1 MAGVWIIA
9 VIALTLSAVAL
20 GVALGGLRR
29 SPSPPD
35 RPLLPPEFFVS
46 QQGQADAMRL
56 MAERTAEGLRAA
68 NGTYVFALRD
78 RFDEA
83 LPAAQLGVADTSWTA
98 LGEAP
103 GAVEE
108 LVLHPGDAVRF
119 SARLVCNQ
127 AVGRRRVQLRWLSAD
142 GVNPVDASILTASGR
157 IISADGGELSTDTTA
172 FIELPVDVVISDDD
186 VASAC
191 PLDRSATAE
200 LVLTDNRPEGAVV
213 THTIVVRV
221 RGYLQP
227 DDDGVA
233 IETPAVEVAISD
245 EHRAWFLDKASDL
258 ALALPGQ
265 RAS

>member
-1 MAGVWIIA
+1 MAGVWIVA
-9 VIALTLSAVAL
+9 VVALTLSAVAL
-20 GVALGGLRR
+20 GVAIGGARR
-29 SPSPPD
+29 SSPASD
-35 RPLLPPEFFVS
+35 RPFLPPEFFVS

-98 LGEAP
+98 LGDAP
-103 GAVEE
+103 GVVED
-108 LVLHPGDAVRF
+108 LVLHSGDVVRF
-119 SARLVCNQ
+119 SVRLVCNQ
-127 AVGRRRVQLRWLSAD
+127 AVGRRVVQLRWLSAD
-142 GVNPVDASILTASGR
+142 GVNPVEASILTASGR
-157 IISADGGELSTDTTA
+157 VISADRGELSSDTTA
-172 FIELPVDVVISDDD
+172 FVELPVDVVITDDD
-186 VASAC
+186 IVSAG

-200 LVLTDNRPEGAVV
+200 LVLTDHRPEGAVV
-213 THTIVVRV
+213 RHEIVVRL

-233 IETPAVEVAISD
+233 IETPAIEVAISD
-245 EHRAWFLDKASDL
+245 EQRAWFLDKASDL

>member
-1 MAGVWIIA
+1 MAGVWIVAI
-9 VIALTLSAVAL
+9 VALTLSAGAL
-20 GVALGGLRR
+20 GVALGGSRR
-29 SPSPPD
+29 SSPPSD
-35 RPLLPPEFFVS
+35 RPLLPPEFFAS
-46 QQGQADAMRL
+46 QQEQADAMRL

-98 LGEAP
+98 LGDAP
-103 GAVEE
+103 GALEE
-108 LVLHPGDAVRF
+108 LVLHPGDVVRF
-119 SARLVCNQ
+119 NARLVCNQ
-127 AVGRRRVQLRWLSAD
+127 AVGRRLVQLRWLASD
-142 GVNPVDASILTASGR
+142 GVSPADATILTASGR
-157 IISADGGELSTDTTA
+157 VISADRGELSTDTTA
-172 FIELPVDVVISDDD
+172 FVELPVDLVISDAD
-186 VASAC
+186 VAAAG

-213 THTIVVRV
+213 SHTIVVRV

-245 EHRAWFLDKASDL
+245 ERRAWFLDKASDL

-265 RAS
+265 RAT

>member
-1 MAGVWIIA
+1 
-9 VIALTLSAVAL
+9 
-20 GVALGGLRR
+20 
-29 SPSPPD
+29 
-35 RPLLPPEFFVS
+35 
-46 QQGQADAMRL
+46 MRL

-98 LGEAP
+98 LGDAP

-108 LVLHPGDAVRF
+108 LVLHPGDVVRF
-119 SARLVCNQ
+119 NARLVCNQ
-127 AVGRRRVQLRWLSAD
+127 AVGRRLVQLRWLASD
-142 GVNPVDASILTASGR
+142 GVSPADATILTASGR
-157 IISADGGELSTDTTA
+157 VISADRGELSTDTTA
-172 FIELPVDVVISDDD
+172 FVELPVDLVISDAD
-186 VASAC
+186 VASAG

-213 THTIVVRV
+213 SHTIVVRV

-245 EHRAWFLDKASDL
+245 ERREWFLDKASDL

>member
-1 MAGVWIIA
+1 MAGIWIVA
-9 VIALTLSAVAL
+9 LAALTVSAVAL
-20 GVALGGLRR
+20 GVALGSPRR
-29 SPSPPD
+29 SSSPPD

-83 LPAAQLGVADTSWTA
+83 LPAAQLGVADTSWAA
-98 LGEAP
+98 LGDAP

-108 LVLHPGDAVRF
+108 LVFHPGDVVRF

-127 AVGRRRVQLRWLSAD
+127 AVGRRLVQLRWLSAD
-142 GVNPVDASILTASGR
+142 GVSPVDASILTASGR
-157 IISADGGELSTDTTA
+157 AISPDRGELSTDTTA
-172 FIELPVDVVISDDD
+172 FIELPVDVVISAAD
-186 VASAC
+186 VAT
-191 PLDRSATAE
+191 PGMLDRSATAE

-221 RGYLQP
+221 SGYLQP

-233 IETPAVEVAISD
+233 IETPSVEVAISD